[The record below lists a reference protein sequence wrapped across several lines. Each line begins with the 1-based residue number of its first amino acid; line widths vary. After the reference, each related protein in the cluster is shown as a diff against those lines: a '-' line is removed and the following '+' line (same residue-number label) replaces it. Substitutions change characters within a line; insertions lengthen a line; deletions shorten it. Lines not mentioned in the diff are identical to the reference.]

1 VPETTPEFET
11 LLVTLRRQRGID
23 FTGYKR
29 ASLLR
34 RFTRRMQ
41 GLGLSEPAA
50 YAGYI
55 DAHPGEINVL
65 LDTILINVTSFFRDA
80 PTWEQIQ
87 SEIIPRLLAAKD
99 RGEPIRMWSAACA
112 SGQEAYTLAMIL
124 AEALG
129 LDEVRRRVKI
139 YATDLDDDALNQ
151 ARSALYTER
160 QASSIPPPLRD
171 KYFERQGAYYQ
182 CVKDLRRAIIF
193 ARHDLLQDAPISR
206 LDMLTCRNTLMYF
219 NTEAQAQAV
228 ARLHFALHEG
238 GVLVLGKAEML
249 TTSPGLF
256 APISLKRRIFV
267 KVPKA
272 GRRERL
278 AVLTQA
284 GTPSAPR
291 AINRH
296 NTMMQD
302 IAFDGGTVAQVV
314 VDRSGLLSLI
324 NEQARSLFT
333 LTPQDVGRPLQD
345 LELSYRPAE
354 LRSLIDRVYADRRP
368 AGVRGIAWPTRT
380 GGAVTLDILVMPLLD
395 AAGEL
400 MGASITFADVTPL
413 MQMQDE
419 MQATHRSLETAYE
432 ELQSTNEELETT
444 YEELQSTNE
453 ELETMNEEL
462 QATNAE
468 LQTLNE
474 EA

>member
-1 VPETTPEFET
+1 MPETTPEFET

-41 GLGLSEPAA
+41 TVGVCEPAE

-87 SEIIPRLLAAKD
+87 GEVIPHLLAAKD

-112 SGQEAYTLAMIL
+112 GGQEAYTLAMIL

-129 LDEVRRRVKI
+129 LDEVR
-139 YATDLDDDALNQ
+139 
-151 ARSALYTER
+151 
-160 QASSIPPPLRD
+160 
-171 KYFERQGAYYQ
+171 
-182 CVKDLRRAIIF
+182 RRAIIF

-296 NTMMQD
+296 NTYD
-302 IAFDGGTVAQVV
+302 
-314 VDRSGLLSLI
+314 
-324 NEQARSLFT
+324 
-333 LTPQDVGRPLQD
+333 
-345 LELSYRPAE
+345 
-354 LRSLIDRVYADRRP
+354 
-368 AGVRGIAWPTRT
+368 AGHC
-380 GGAVTLDILVMPLLD
+380 L
-395 AAGEL
+395 
-400 MGASITFADVTPL
+400 
-413 MQMQDE
+413 
-419 MQATHRSLETAYE
+419 
-432 ELQSTNEELETT
+432 
-444 YEELQSTNE
+444 
-453 ELETMNEEL
+453 
-462 QATNAE
+462 
-468 LQTLNE
+468 
-474 EA
+474 